1 MTDSREILSLTPE
14 EFDDLVDDATHA
26 VNNLIP
32 DGILRALSNAEH
44 SRLLTELN
52 DALTAVLDPYVPKDL

>member
-1 MTDSREILSLTPE
+1 MTSNLKALSLTPE

-32 DGILRALSNAEH
+32 DGILRTLSNAEH
-44 SRLLTELN
+44 STLLTELN

>member
-1 MTDSREILSLTPE
+1 MADKPRSALLTSD

-32 DGILRALSNAEH
+32 DHVLERLSVPEH
-44 SRLLTELN
+44 SKLLVEIN
-52 DALTAVLDPYVPKDL
+52 DALTAILNQYIEQDG